1 MTDNMGL
8 VPMSAE
14 LTMFYHDFTASL
26 ALAAQQERDR
36 IIKMLEKHTHPEA
49 EAEYLIDCN
58 LCERYYG
65 IGLALALIKGEQK

>member
-36 IIKMLEKHTHPEA
+36 IVELAKNRICFDHKDGCEHGQCYGLSD
-49 EAEYLIDCN
+49 LI
-58 LCERYYG
+58 
-65 IGLALALIKGEQK
+65 ALIKGEQK